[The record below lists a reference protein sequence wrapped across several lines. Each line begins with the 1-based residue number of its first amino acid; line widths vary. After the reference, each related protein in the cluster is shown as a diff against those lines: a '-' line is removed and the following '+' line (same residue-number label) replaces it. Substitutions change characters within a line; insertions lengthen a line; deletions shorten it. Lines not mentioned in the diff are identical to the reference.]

1 MGRGIRDGRGLA
13 LKISIERGTCTDYRE
28 LEHFHYVARP
38 LPAIA
43 GIWRA
48 VVRDP
53 ARRGTKRLIAV
64 GVLTFPTPA
73 QRARERLL
81 LPPRLR
87 GKSRYGRKRL
97 RFINRHVRRI
107 ARVIVHPQFRS
118 LGVATRLVRRVL
130 LRCPTRYVEA
140 VAAMGEVVPFF
151 QRAGMTRVPPV
162 GEERSAYFLF
172 DRLKRERSKAM
183 KR

>member
-1 MGRGIRDGRGLA
+1 MGDGANGGKRGIG
-13 LKISIERGTCTDYRE
+13 LKISIERGTYRDYRE
-28 LEHFHYVARP
+28 LEHFHYVPRAP
-38 LPAIA
+38 KVLA

-53 ARRGTKRLIAV
+53 ARRDRKRVIAV
-64 GVLTFPTPA
+64 AVLTFPTPN
-73 QRARERLL
+73 QRARERLV

-87 GKSRYGRKRL
+87 RRSRYGRKRL
-97 RFINRHVRRI
+97 RFINSRIRRI

-118 LGVATRLVRRVL
+118 IGVATRLVRRVL

-151 QRAGMTRVPPV
+151 HRAGMTRVAPV

-172 DRLKRERSKAM
+172 DRKRGKGGVRCD
-183 KR
+183 